1 MRSKFLVAAA
11 LIVGT
16 ASTASAQIEVA
27 GFAGTMVPLHV
38 MVMDTAGGTYFNMS
52 AHRVYGIRL
61 GKSLSPTLGLELQLG
76 TGSGSFDALSGGTT
90 PIINLPSNVYFADAR
105 LRLRLVGS
113 SDASLNAIGGVGYTK
128 FSTGLFQVAH
138 EQDSGNNLKG
148 VVTGI
153 VGLGVRAKVNGQMT
167 LTVDATD
174 RIHSQMVV
182 VSGGLSG
189 QIEKMQHDATVLA
202 GVSFTP

>member
-1 MRSKFLVAAA
+1 L
-11 LIVGT
+11 GT

-27 GFAGTMVPLHV
+27 GFAGTMVPIRV
-38 MVMDTAGGTYFNMS
+38 MIIDTAGSTYFNMS
-52 AHRVYGIRL
+52 AHRVYGIRI
-61 GKSLSPTLGLELQLG
+61 GKPLSPTLGLEFQLG

-90 PIINLPSNVYFADAR
+90 IINLPSNVYFADAR
-105 LRLRLVGS
+105 LRLRLLGS

-138 EQDSGNNLKG
+138 EADSGTNLKG

-153 VGLGVRAKVNGQMT
+153 IGLGVRAKVNGQMT
-167 LTVDATD
+167 LSVDATD
-174 RIHSQMVV
+174 RIHSQMVE

-189 QIEKMQHDATVLA
+189 LIEQMQHDATVLA